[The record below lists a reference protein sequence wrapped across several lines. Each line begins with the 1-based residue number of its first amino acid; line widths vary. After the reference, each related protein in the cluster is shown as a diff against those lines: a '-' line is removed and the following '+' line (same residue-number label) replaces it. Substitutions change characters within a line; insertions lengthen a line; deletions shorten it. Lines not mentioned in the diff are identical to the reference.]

1 MGNNQKNKLVRINDV
16 MINPTNISSL
26 EFISTHTS
34 PIKLNFI
41 SCSYKKV
48 SMTGSSLLYI
58 NYTINLNMNEIR
70 IHLP

>member
-34 PIKLNFI
+34 PIKLN
-41 SCSYKKV
+41 
-48 SMTGSSLLYI
+48 
-58 NYTINLNMNEIR
+58 
-70 IHLP
+70 